1 MDHHR
6 SNIVSIVYFALQ
18 PYKPVHS
25 ANNQCQS
32 RARRSLSRF
41 LNSACQSVSWGSA
54 LPALPRLIKLQIL
67 ASIQSA
73 IILSA
78 CSYGLGKSIELLSDK
93 NLIKVQQVRFC
104 RAPHDTA
111 PPLTLPQMY
120 YVSILFFVISL
131 GLSKIS
137 VAFLLLHLTP
147 KKEHGR
153 FLHVIIVLI
162 AAWTVASTF
171 AVALQCNLSHPWIL
185 IQETCQ
191 GAVTAY
197 TSRPSGELQADPH
210 AVPAMAGHF
219 RLRYLL

>member
-1 MDHHR
+1 MPE
-6 SNIVSIVYFALQ
+6 SGSTKLVSLPQ
-18 PYKPVHS
+18 
-25 ANNQCQS
+25 QC
-32 RARRSLSRF
+32 
-41 LNSACQSVSWGSA
+41 VPIHEPGVA
-54 LPALPRLIKLQIL
+54 LPALPRLIELQIL

-93 NLIKVQQVRFC
+93 NLVKVQQVMFC
-104 RAPHDTA
+104 RIPHDTA
-111 PPLTLPQMY
+111 PPLILPQMY
-120 YVSILFFVISL
+120 YVSILFFVIAL

-147 KKEHGR
+147 QKEHHR
-153 FLHVIIVLI
+153 VLHVIIALI

-185 IQETCQ
+185 VQETCQ
-191 GAVTAY
+191 GAVTAH
-197 TSRPSGELQADPH
+197 TPRPFGEFKADTH

-219 RLRYLL
+219 RLRYRL